1 MSHPEQPDEELQGP
15 GIFHDAIFTI
25 IPSDD
30 LKGDDLQ
37 QLADLIVKGEGQYQP
52 LDPKTNRIK
61 DIKELN
67 LIISTTADFPDYKLA
82 IESFIHVVKPSYISH
97 CIEKKKQIN
106 PRQFSP
112 DHNMFMSDVVIA
124 CGAIPGGDQE
134 AIAGGVI
141 AMGGTYSQ
149 AMSKL
154 VTHLIVLTDDDP
166 RSRTVKD
173 KNLKCK
179 VLMPHWFDDC
189 LRLGRRIREEPYTF
203 PDPEILYQ
211 QRNSKPPKPQVS
223 DDVKGASS
231 PHPAQMPTPDPSFS
245 GSTRRLTVF
254 KDRKIILSDDLA
266 ISTSLRRVLDDLIT
280 TGGGHVVEGLNEC
293 DTLVCQ
299 YREGEQYVTAS
310 QAGREVGNLG
320 WLYHMITHNRW
331 TVPTRRL
338 LHYPVPKNGVPG
350 FEDFTISVSNY
361 AGESR
366 LYLENLVKACGGAFT
381 KTMRQDNTHLITA
394 HTASEKCDAAREWNI
409 ELVNHLWLEESYAQ
423 HRVAPLTTKKYT
435 HFPPRTNLGEI
446 VGQTRI
452 DRAVVEKYFY
462 PRSAVKKG
470 KKGAK
475 LLSDAPN
482 MPQES
487 SNLESLE
494 TIDTATPPPEEP
506 EEADHMDVD
515 EEPPTAVQKS
525 KRGRTSKAV
534 ATDDEHEPPATA
546 AKTRR
551 SKTEPGLKTPA
562 LRKFV
567 DSEKENE
574 TPGTSGSRG
583 AKARAMSKLHDAAA
597 DIALYDKERKRVGG
611 VTHGRDRRES
621 TMDPDTPAVKE
632 KRGRKRQSTEMEAEP
647 EEETEEEAPADGKR
661 GKRVKSGEK
670 LPNIEYRMVLTGYQ
684 RWVDDP
690 KSETT
695 ERNTLRNLGISI
707 VEDTMKVDILCA
719 PKIVRTKKFI
729 SALARAPFVVSTSF
743 LDFCLKNQK
752 VPDPNKFSLQDRD
765 TEQKTGMKLQESIE
779 LAEKNDGQLLQG
791 WQIFC
796 TSDVTG
802 GFDTYKTIIEAN
814 GGVAML
820 YKGRTAM
827 NVSKRRFNA
836 GPAGAGGAAESQ
848 GDANGN
854 TLYLI
859 SGEKPSE
866 SGLWDKFRQ
875 MAKAADM
882 VPVIARSDWMI
893 SVAMRQL
900 VHWDD
905 KWKL

>member
-1 MSHPEQPDEELQGP
+1 
-15 GIFHDAIFTI
+15 
-25 IPSDD
+25 
-30 LKGDDLQ
+30 
-37 QLADLIVKGEGQYQP
+37 
-52 LDPKTNRIK
+52 
-61 DIKELN
+61 
-67 LIISTTADFPDYKLA
+67 
-82 IESFIHVVKPSYISH
+82 
-97 CIEKKKQIN
+97 
-106 PRQFSP
+106 
-112 DHNMFMSDVVIA
+112 
-124 CGAIPGGDQE
+124 
-134 AIAGGVI
+134 
-141 AMGGTYSQ
+141 
-149 AMSKL
+149 
-154 VTHLIVLTDDDP
+154 
-166 RSRTVKD
+166 
-173 KNLKCK
+173 
-179 VLMPHWFDDC
+179 
-189 LRLGRRIREEPYTF
+189 
-203 PDPEILYQ
+203 
-211 QRNSKPPKPQVS
+211 
-223 DDVKGASS
+223 
-231 PHPAQMPTPDPSFS
+231 MPTPDPSFS

-299 YREGEQYVTAS
+299 YREGEQYITAS

-366 LYLENLVKACGGAFT
+366 LYLENLVKACGGTFT

-423 HRVAPLTTKKYT
+423 HRVATLTTKKYT

-446 VGQTRI
+446 VGQTRV
-452 DRAVVEKYFY
+452 DRQVVEKYFY
-462 PRSAVKKG
+462 PRPAAKKG
-470 KKGAK
+470 KKTGK
-475 LLSDAPN
+475 LLSDAPSIL
-482 MPQES
+482 QES

-494 TIDTATPPPEEP
+494 TIDTATPPPEVR

-515 EEPPTAVQKS
+515 EEPPTTVQKG
-525 KRGRTSKAV
+525 KRGRTSKAAV
-534 ATDDEHEPPATA
+534 TDDEREPPATA
-546 AKTRR
+546 AKARR

-574 TPGTSGSRG
+574 TPGTTGSRG

-611 VTHGRDRRES
+611 VTHGRDRQS
-621 TMDPDTPAVKE
+621 TMDPDTPAGKE
-632 KRGRKRQSTEMEAEP
+632 KRGRKRQSTEMEAEAD
-647 EEETEEEAPADGKR
+647 EETEEEEAPAVGKR
-661 GKRVKSGEK
+661 GKRVRSGEK

-707 VEDTMKVDILCA
+707 VEDTTKVDILCA

-729 SALARAPFVVSTSF
+729 SALARAPYVVSTSF

-752 VPDPNKFSLQDRD
+752 VPDPEKFSLQDRD
-765 TEQKTGMKLQESIE
+765 TESKTGMKLKESIE
-779 LAEKNDGQLLQG
+779 QAEKNNGQLLQG

-802 GFDTYKTIIEAN
+802 GFDTYKAIIEAN

-827 NVSKRRFNA
+827 NVSKRSFNA
-836 GPAGAGGAAESQ
+836 VSAGAGAVESQ
-848 GDANGN
+848 GEDNGN

-866 SGLWDKFRQ
+866 AGLWDKFRQ

-893 SVAMRQL
+893 SVAMRQV

>member
-1 MSHPEQPDEELQGP
+1 MQG
-15 GIFHDAIFTI
+15 FDAALVSKRR
-25 IPSDD
+25 PSSGF
-30 LKGDDLQ
+30 LLT
-37 QLADLIVKGEGQYQP
+37 P
-52 LDPKTNRIK
+52 NR
-61 DIKELN
+61 
-67 LIISTTADFPDYKLA
+67 
-82 IESFIHVVKPSYISH
+82 
-97 CIEKKKQIN
+97 
-106 PRQFSP
+106 
-112 DHNMFMSDVVIA
+112 
-124 CGAIPGGDQE
+124 
-134 AIAGGVI
+134 
-141 AMGGTYSQ
+141 
-149 AMSKL
+149 
-154 VTHLIVLTDDDP
+154 
-166 RSRTVKD
+166 
-173 KNLKCK
+173 
-179 VLMPHWFDDC
+179 FDDC

-266 ISTSLRRVLDDLIT
+266 ISASLRRVLNDLIT
-280 TGGGHVVEGLNEC
+280 TGGGHVVEDLNEC

-331 TVPTRRL
+331 TLPTRKL

-350 FEDFTISVSNY
+350 FENFTISVSNY

-423 HRVAPLTTKKYT
+423 HRVATLTTKKYT

-462 PRSAVKKG
+462 PHSAVKKG
-470 KKGAK
+470 KKAGK

-494 TIDTATPPPEEP
+494 TIDTATPPPEAP
-506 EEADHMDVD
+506 EEADHMSVD
-515 EEPPTAVQKS
+515 REPPTTVQKG
-525 KRGRTSKAV
+525 KRGRLSKAA
-534 ATDDEHEPPATA
+534 ATDDEQEPPATA
-546 AKTRR
+546 AKARR

-574 TPGTSGSRG
+574 TPGTTGSRG

-611 VTHGRDRRES
+611 VTHGRDRQES
-621 TMDPDTPAVKE
+621 TMEPGTPAVKE
-632 KRGRKRQSTEMEAEP
+632 KRGRKRQSTEMEAET
-647 EEETEEEAPADGKR
+647 EEETEEEAPAVGKR

-670 LPNIEYRMVLTGYQ
+670 LPTIEYRMVLTGYQ
-684 RWVDDP
+684 RWLDDP

-695 ERNTLRNLGISI
+695 ERNTLRNLGVSI
-707 VEDTMKVDILCA
+707 VEDTTKVDILCA

-752 VPDPNKFSLQDRD
+752 VPDPDKYSLQDRE

-827 NVSKRRFNA
+827 NVSKRSFVA

-848 GDANGN
+848 GDDNGN

-866 SGLWDKFRQ
+866 AGLWDKFRQ